1 MTPMCNHIES
11 AGGETISTQ
20 VRDALISAIQSV
32 GRANALVCETLLELN
47 DPARRIRIEEEV
59 RQEFLEHPDFLDS
72 IVDFLIDENCVD
84 F

>member
-1 MTPMCNHIES
+1 M
-11 AGGETISTQ
+11 STQ

-32 GRANALVCETLLELN
+32 DRAHALVCKTLSESN

-59 RQEFLEHPDFLDS
+59 QQQEFLEHPDFLGAIADL
-72 IVDFLIDENCVD
+72 LIDENCVD